1 MGKMALLIMEKN
13 SETGFLEK
21 ELGSYSIE
29 YDADLVEK
37 VFALQDGGE
46 MVVHLYVTVPG
57 EFEDWEYNAIMDNY
71 DGELYGEE
79 VISLEEDEE
88 SYNPTWL
95 VKLKFE
101 EEDNAMERKLN
112 RILKIHGE
120 EVKRVLGLLKDL
132 EEEYKA

>member
-1 MGKMALLIMEKN
+1 MKDMALLIMEKN

-29 YDADLVEK
+29 HDEKLVERI
-37 VFALQDGGE
+37 FALRDGGE
-46 MVVHLYVTVPG
+46 MVVHLYATVPG

-71 DGELYGEE
+71 DGELYGKEI
-79 VISLEEDEE
+79 ISLEEDEE

-95 VKLKFE
+95 IKFKFE
-101 EEDNAMERKLN
+101 EEDTAMERKLN
-112 RILKIHGE
+112 RILKIHEE
-120 EVKRVLGLLKDL
+120 EVKRVLRLLKDL